1 MPSHLSRAELDEL
14 DAALRARRRELREEI
29 YEELTSRDN
38 KLYAEL
44 AGQVH
49 EVEEGAGAGV
59 GSGPRL
65 SFLERYMRGL
75 VAVAA
80 ALTRLRQG
88 RYGICEDTGEPIP
101 FERLQVNPTATRTLD
116 AQVRHEQQH
125 PQPPTLQAP
134 ASSRLAPTLRAASR
148 H

>member
-49 EVEEGAGAGV
+49 DMEEEAVAGFV
-59 GSGPRL
+59 SDL
-65 SFLERYMRGL
+65 SLTFLERYMREL
-75 VAVAA
+75 DAVEA
-80 ALTRLRQG
+80 ALTRLREG

-125 PQPPTLQAP
+125 PQPPTL
-134 ASSRLAPTLRAASR
+134 
-148 H
+148 